1 MNLEQRYKLSVVA
14 REMDKV
20 INHSR
25 ELTSN
30 FNDITDSFITET
42 EFIEK
47 SLKNTS
53 EKIFNILFHLEFSS
67 EEYQILNEV
76 IETLNDVM
84 KEKQDIYTYSVVAG
98 GKEERYTTDRKGHL
112 IGILEW
118 ALDYIVGN
126 IDVGVIE

>member
-1 MNLEQRYKLSVVA
+1 MDLDQRYRLSVVA

-76 IETLNDVM
+76 IETLNDVL

-98 GKEERYTTDRKGHL
+98 GKEEKYTTNRKGHL

>member
-1 MNLEQRYKLSVVA
+1 M
-14 REMDKV
+14 
-20 INHSR
+20 
-25 ELTSN
+25 
-30 FNDITDSFITET
+30 
-42 EFIEK
+42 
-47 SLKNTS
+47 
-53 EKIFNILFHLEFSS
+53 FNILFHLEFSS

-76 IETLNDVM
+76 NETFNDVM

>member
-1 MNLEQRYKLSVVA
+1 MDLEQRYKLSVVA

-25 ELTSN
+25 ELTTN

-53 EKIFNILFHLEFSS
+53 EKIFNLLFHLEFSS
-67 EEYQILNEV
+67 EEYRILNEV
-76 IETLNDVM
+76 NETLNDVL

-98 GKEERYTTDRKGHL
+98 GKKEKHTTNRKGHL

>member
-25 ELTSN
+25 ELTTN

-47 SLKNTS
+47 SLKNAS
-53 EKIFNILFHLEFSS
+53 EKLFNILFHLEFSS

-98 GKEERYTTDRKGHL
+98 GKEEKYTTNRKGHL

>member
-1 MNLEQRYKLSVVA
+1 MDLEQRYKLSVVA

-20 INHSR
+20 INHSKN
-25 ELTSN
+25 LTKN
-30 FNDITDSFITET
+30 FNYIAESSITET
-42 EFIEK
+42 DFIEK
-47 SLKNTS
+47 ALKEVNQ
-53 EKIFNILFHLEFSS
+53 KLFNILFHLKFSS
-67 EEYQILNEV
+67 EEYQIISEI
-76 IETLNDVM
+76 IETFDDVM

-98 GKEERYTTDRKGHL
+98 GKEEKYTTNRKGHL

>member
-1 MNLEQRYKLSVVA
+1 MDLEQRYRLSVVA

-25 ELTSN
+25 ELTTN

-76 IETLNDVM
+76 NETFNDVM

-98 GKEERYTTDRKGHL
+98 GKEEKYTTNRKGHL

>member
-1 MNLEQRYKLSVVA
+1 MDLEQRYRLSVVA

-25 ELTSN
+25 ELTTN

-76 IETLNDVM
+76 IETLNDVLR
-84 KEKQDIYTYSVVAG
+84 EKQDIYTYSVVAG
-98 GKEERYTTDRKGHL
+98 GKEEKYTTNRKGHL

>member
-1 MNLEQRYKLSVVA
+1 MDLEQRYKLSVVA

-25 ELTSN
+25 ELTTN

-42 EFIEK
+42 DFIEK
-47 SLKNTS
+47 SLKNIS

-76 IETLNDVM
+76 IETLNDVL

-98 GKEERYTTDRKGHL
+98 GKEEKYTTNRKGHL

>member
-1 MNLEQRYKLSVVA
+1 MDLEQRYKLSVVA

-47 SLKNTS
+47 SLGNTS

-76 IETLNDVM
+76 NETFNNVM

-98 GKEERYTTDRKGHL
+98 GKEEKYTTNRKGHL